1 MVINSSQN
9 STCKADFG
17 KFQLQKKINKTAFIT
32 TEGLYEWNILAQG
45 LKNSLPLFQR
55 VMVDILSL
63 CRQFALVYIDDI
75 VVFSRSFE
83 EHLEHIQHLLSILA
97 KHNFQLNSVKCNIF
111 QQQIDYLSH
120 TISEHDVKPNNEK
133 IQAIIKLKE
142 PSTLAEA
149 NKFLG
154 AISWYRKFIPQFAI
168 IFAPIH
174 RVTNLTKPNRRQF
187 V

>member
-1 MVINSSQN
+1 
-9 STCKADFG
+9 
-17 KFQLQKKINKTAFIT
+17 
-32 TEGLYEWNILAQG
+32 
-45 LKNSLPLFQR
+45 
-55 VMVDILSL
+55 MVDILSL

-83 EHLEHIQHLLSILA
+83 KHLEHIQQLLSILS

-111 QQQIDYLSH
+111 QQQIDYLSR

-149 NKFLG
+149 SKFLG
-154 AISWYRKFIPQFAI
+154 AISWYRKFIPQFATI
-168 IFAPIH
+168 AAPIH
-174 RVTNLTKPNRRQF
+174 RITNLTQPNRRQL